1 MKKNLPNF
9 RSSGCVLVVCDH
21 LQLIVV
27 VSRPDEEIFSQTF
40 VIIFLSVYFSS
51 ATSKH
56 TQQKQTKNQTINTQW
71 QNINVSFNKKK

>member
-51 ATSKH
+51 ATSTEH
-56 TQQKQTKNQTINTQW
+56 TQQKTNEK
-71 QNINVSFNKKK
+71 QNYKHPMAKYQRVF